1 MFPGFSNL
9 HKGFKCLDVSSGRV
23 YVSRDVTFD
32 EQVFPFATLHPNA
45 GARLRAEISLLPSNL
60 MNTSTLDQG
69 GEEQNDQMFNIH
81 IPNATNDAC
90 TDAGI
95 NDRCSAE
102 DSGQIGNENGE
113 SESCAGTH
121 SRVHGAPEIW
131 RENPPRQQ
139 CMTRRRR
146 SRDLELRG
154 SRQAPLHGCRAR
166 RRGTN
171 REPARHLLSPAL
183 PDSTAVP
190 ALPRR
195 RVCSSHI
202 RQDHLHKWSQ
212 HSTVCLLR

>member
-131 RENPPRQQ
+131 WENPPRQQ
-139 CMTRRRR
+139 CMTRRWR

-166 RRGTN
+166 R
-171 REPARHLLSPAL
+171 
-183 PDSTAVP
+183 
-190 ALPRR
+190 
-195 RVCSSHI
+195 
-202 RQDHLHKWSQ
+202 
-212 HSTVCLLR
+212 